1 MFALARVLQK
11 VLLCTP
17 LDKHVTGLRV
27 REYFCVNIVALAKD
41 NASNKRMFMLYIF
54 VINVN
59 VLPNV
64 TLSCYKKQSCYKSK
78 VFLFLD

>member
-1 MFALARVLQK
+1 MENNMFTFARVLLK
-11 VLLCTP
+11 SIFGAP
-17 LDKHVTGLRV
+17 LDKHVTDLRV

-41 NASNKRMFMLYIF
+41 NASNKCMFMLYIF

-64 TLSCYKKQSCYKSK
+64 TQSC
-78 VFLFLD
+78 

>member
-1 MFALARVLQK
+1 MENNMFTFARVLQK

-41 NASNKRMFMLYIF
+41 NASNKCMFVVYFRNKRKCITKCYA
-54 VINVN
+54 I
-59 VLPNV
+59 LP
-64 TLSCYKKQSCYKSK
+64 KKAILLQK
-78 VFLFLD
+78 

>member
-1 MFALARVLQK
+1 MENNMFTFARVLQK

-17 LDKHVTGLRV
+17 LDKHVTSLRV
-27 REYFCVNIVALAKD
+27 REYFCVNIVVLAKD
-41 NASNKRMFMLYIF
+41 NASNKFMFMLYIF

-64 TLSCYKKQSCYKSK
+64 TQSC
-78 VFLFLD
+78 

>member
-1 MFALARVLQK
+1 MENNMFTFARVLQK
-11 VLLCTP
+11 VLLVH
-17 LDKHVTGLRV
+17 L
-27 REYFCVNIVALAKD
+27 NIVALAKD
-41 NASNKRMFMLYIF
+41 NASNKCMFMLYIF